1 MSFKNARIGKIKCR
15 VMRISFTG
23 EHSYEINVQA
33 NYGKSVWEKCMEAGK
48 DFNITPY
55 GTESMHLLR
64 AEKGFIIVGQDT
76 DGTMT
81 PIDLQMDWIVSKK
94 KYDFIGKRS
103 LYRSDTM
110 REDRKQLVGLLTDD
124 PNIVLE
130 EGAQI
135 VSELNQKPVQML
147 GHITSSYFS
156 PNLNKSIALAV
167 VRGGKDMMGKKLFIP
182 MENKTI
188 NVTVANPVFLDEEN
202 ARLNA

>member
-1 MSFKNARIGKIKCR
+1 
-15 VMRISFTG
+15 
-23 EHSYEINVQA
+23 
-33 NYGKSVWEKCMEAGK
+33 MEAGK
-48 DFNITPY
+48 EFNITPY
-55 GTESMHLLR
+55 GTETMHLLR

-110 REDRKQLVGLLTDD
+110 KEDRKQLVGLLTDD
-124 PNIVLE
+124 PSIVLE

-135 VSELNQKPVQML
+135 VSELNQSPVNML
-147 GHITSSYFS
+147 GHVTSSYYS
-156 PNLNKSIALAV
+156 PNLKKSIALAV
-167 VRGGKDMMGKKLFIP
+167 VRGGKKILGKKLFIP

-188 NVTVANPVFLDEEN
+188 NVTVANPVFFDIEN
-202 ARLNA
+202 KRLNA

>member
-1 MSFKNARIGKIKCR
+1 MSFKEAQVDNIKCR
-15 VMRISFTG
+15 IMRISFTG

-33 NYGKSVWEKCMEAGK
+33 SYGKSLWEKCMEAGK
-48 DFNITPY
+48 EFNITPY
-55 GTESMHLLR
+55 GTETMHLLR

-147 GHITSSYFS
+147 GHVTSSYFS

-167 VRGGKDMMGKKLFIP
+167 VRGGKDMMDKKLFIP
-182 MENKTI
+182 MENKII
-188 NVTVANPVFLDEEN
+188 NVTVVNPVFFDEEN
-202 ARLNA
+202 KRLNA

>member
-1 MSFKNARIGKIKCR
+1 
-15 VMRISFTG
+15 
-23 EHSYEINVQA
+23 
-33 NYGKSVWEKCMEAGK
+33 
-48 DFNITPY
+48 
-55 GTESMHLLR
+55 MHLLR

-135 VSELNQKPVQML
+135 VSELNQSPVEML
-147 GHITSSYFS
+147 GHVTSSYFS

-167 VRGGKDMMGKKLFIP
+167 VRGGKDMMGKKLFVP
-182 MENKTI
+182 MKNKNI
-188 NVTVANPVFLDEEN
+188 NVTVANPVFYDAKNE
-202 ARLNA
+202 RLNA